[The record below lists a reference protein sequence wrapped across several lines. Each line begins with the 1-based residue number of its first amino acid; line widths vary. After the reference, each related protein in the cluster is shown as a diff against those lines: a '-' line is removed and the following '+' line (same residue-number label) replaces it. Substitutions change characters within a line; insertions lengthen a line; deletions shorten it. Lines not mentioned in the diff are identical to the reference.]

1 MLKRAGIGKYTL
13 HDLRR
18 SCITNWARRGTPIH
32 VAQKLAGHADIQTTQ
47 KFYLSVQEEDL
58 QAAREVQQR
67 IVQGLNTAEVSS
79 ATDQKLTNSTLKRSF
94 PKRKV
99 FASGTQLPTESKVA

>member
-18 SCITNWARRGTPIH
+18 SCITNWARKGLPIH
-32 VAQKLAGHADIQTTQ
+32 VTQQLAGHADIKTTQ
-47 KFYLSVQEEDL
+47 KFYLSVQDDDL
-58 QAAREVQQR
+58 RAARRAQQQ
-67 IVQGLNTAEVSS
+67 IIKGLSTVAVSEP
-79 ATDQKLTNSTLKRSF
+79 TDQKLTNSAPKRGF

-99 FASGTQLPTESKVA
+99 FADGTQLPAEKEVA

>member
-1 MLKRAGIGKYTL
+1 MLKRAGMGKYRL

-18 SCITNWARRGTPIH
+18 SCITNWARCGTPIH
-32 VAQKLAGHADIQTTQ
+32 VAQKLAGHADIQKTP
-47 KFYLSVQEEDL
+47 KFYLSVQEADL

-79 ATDQKLTNSTLKRSF
+79 ATDQKLTNSAPKRSF

-99 FASGTQLPTESKVA
+99 FRDGTQLPAEKEVA